1 MIFGLPWVKSARL
14 PSTCWKAEAMNHTE
28 ADYINTGAA
37 YERASNP
44 DKARAVAQRLRAMLS
59 SERPEDQ
66 TYARADRE
74 RPRRCS

>member
-1 MIFGLPWVKSARL
+1 
-14 PSTCWKAEAMNHTE
+14 MNHTE
-28 ADYINTGAA
+28 ADYINAGAA

-66 TYARADRE
+66 TYARTLIEKGRADA
-74 RPRRCS
+74 RPR

>member
-1 MIFGLPWVKSARL
+1 
-14 PSTCWKAEAMNHTE
+14 MNHTE

-37 YERASNP
+37 YERASHP

-66 TYARADRE
+66 TYARTLIEKGRADARN
-74 RPRRCS
+74 R

>member
-1 MIFGLPWVKSARL
+1 
-14 PSTCWKAEAMNHTE
+14 MNHTE
-28 ADYINTGAA
+28 ADYINAGAA

-66 TYARADRE
+66 TYARTLIEKGRADARN
-74 RPRRCS
+74 R